1 MNKIKKDDT
10 VEVISGKDKG
20 KKSKV
25 LRVIL
30 KENKVV
36 VDNINVVK
44 KHQKPTQQMREGGII
59 EQPKPIDISNVM
71 LICPNCDQKAR
82 VGFKFLEDG
91 SKARYCKKCG
101 EVVDRS

>member
-44 KHQKPTQQMREGGII
+44 KHQKPTQQMREGRIM

-91 SKARYCKKCG
+91 SKVRYCKKCG